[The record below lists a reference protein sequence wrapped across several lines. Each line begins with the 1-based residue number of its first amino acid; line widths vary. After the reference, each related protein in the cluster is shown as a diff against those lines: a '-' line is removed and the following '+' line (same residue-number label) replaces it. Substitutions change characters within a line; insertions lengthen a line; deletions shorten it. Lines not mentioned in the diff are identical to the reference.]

1 MLLHGLCSHVAY
13 AKNWHLMLIPESQM
27 QGEEEQL
34 NNHYHVLREEIANRL
49 NTQREQII
57 NTALVFEN
65 CDISLCAQNSKKTAL
80 EKVTRSAPSVDLVLF
95 FGKRS
100 TPEQAEGVF
109 SLQASLVDPLSLREY
124 DVFDLSFIDSQTAPD
139 RLQLK
144 SMAADLGTM
153 IAHSLQ
159 NLEKQHS
166 FYLDLVGFTID
177 EIAPFASFVMAKSI
191 TSKLTL
197 LRSEKINDTLF
208 AYLPTISSHYQ
219 VTTALTQSQ
228 FNHLLLQFFE
238 QESIDVINEYQVETN
253 LLAINRIGNPYTPS
267 LVSSVLLLVLLFT
280 IFALFIRRQYLQ
292 NQLEDYA
299 KSKSVDSWLA
309 VYDDAKAPWYMLK
322 GRWKNQHN
330 YWLRLQRESSDLE
343 KQAKLFFDAGDLIS
357 AKLFISKSLNINAD
371 APVALSLVEKISTQE
386 ANEQAFS
393 SKEQGVRNK
402 VAKAMN
408 NYRANKP
415 IKALRQAYKAL
426 EESQSE
432 KKLKRQHKAIKRLI
446 QKINVD
452 FTQSHEVLELTD
464 MNTNEVSIVSTLE
477 ELLIGRQAN
486 KPFSEASQALVD
498 RSLQI
503 FIEHKALSRVPK
515 QCKFSMTEH
524 GFFISDLGST
534 NGTFLQGKQL
544 KEAIETPIVDKNHV
558 YLGSASELSAVK
570 LDLRVDGAQSVMSAR
585 IAEQLTHTLDRAELI
600 KIWPNFMHAMQSSF
614 VMTKSDVVLAIDSQQ
629 NVLRIVSLYELEHSI
644 SLRGILRIW
653 LGENASI
660 APLAG
665 FDDGQSDDAQSDDDE
680 RTDVVRCNDEKLL
693 GIVPLI
699 LPCDVIFKEHHVRID
714 EYFEYGRPLQ
724 HIDHLAMQV
733 TTNEDES

>member
-1 MLLHGLCSHVAY
+1 
-13 AKNWHLMLIPESQM
+13 MLIPESQM

-515 QCKFSMTEH
+515 QCKFSM
-524 GFFISDLGST
+524 
-534 NGTFLQGKQL
+534 
-544 KEAIETPIVDKNHV
+544 
-558 YLGSASELSAVK
+558 
-570 LDLRVDGAQSVMSAR
+570 LRVDGAQSVMSAR

-629 NVLRIVSLYELEHSI
+629 NRLRIVSLYELEHSS